1 MPRHGPKVY
10 GVEPKGDTPT
20 DQEERIA
27 GAVGGRRVRGSG
39 SSMYA
44 KGDAK
49 SGGHGF
55 DRKDFLFEAKQ
66 TEHGSLSVKRE
77 WLEKITLEADAEGKY
92 PALAIE
98 IKGLVSKKKN
108 QAARASERDWVAVPL
123 SVFRKL
129 IGEL

>member
-1 MPRHGPKVY
+1 MRRWPRFYSEHVVKR
-10 GVEPKGDTPT
+10 DTPR

-27 GAVGGRRVRGSG
+27 DAVGGSRVPGSG
-39 SSMYA
+39 SSLYA

-49 SGGHGF
+49 SGGYEFG
-55 DRKDFLFEAKQ
+55 RGDFLIEAKQ

-77 WLEKITLEADAEGKY
+77 RLEKITIEAEAEGKY

-98 IKGLVSKKKN
+98 IKGLISKRKN

-123 SVFRKL
+123 SVFRRL
-129 IGEL
+129 IGEI